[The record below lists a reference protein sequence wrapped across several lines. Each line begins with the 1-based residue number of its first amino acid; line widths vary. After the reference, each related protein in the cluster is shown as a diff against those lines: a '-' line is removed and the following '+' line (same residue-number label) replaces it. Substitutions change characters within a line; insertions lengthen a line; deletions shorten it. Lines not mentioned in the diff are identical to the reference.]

1 MTDVNEMDSKAYES
15 LLKEVKELREEN
27 AALRGDCLVV
37 GVRWFGLGGF
47 GTGLKKE
54 VNGQKTFA
62 VDGYGSYGVMDINTW
77 NHLLKNDLHVA
88 EGLLVRDD
96 SILELEGLE
105 NRAAPPDKSR
115 NPNSF
120 LDDEILEIL
129 KNKKEL
135 NKVLKKITHH
145 NATIHLLRVA
155 KNNNITDPGI
165 ITPILDK
172 RIRLFALYNINRMH
186 NRELDLA
193 CELNRIPFEG
203 RKREDLVADLLK
215 VELSNLEGFSV

>member
-15 LLKEVKELREEN
+15 LLKEVKELRKEN

-54 VNGQKTFA
+54 VNGKKTFA

-77 NHLLKNDLHVA
+77 NYLLKNDSHVA

-96 SILELEGLE
+96 SVLELEGLE
-105 NRAAPPDKSR
+105 NRVAPPDKNR
-115 NPNSF
+115 NSNSF
-120 LDDEILEIL
+120 LDDEILNML

-135 NKVLKKITHH
+135 NRVLKNITHY
-145 NATIHLLRVA
+145 NAAVHILRVA

-165 ITPILDK
+165 ITPILEK
-172 RIRLFALYNINRMH
+172 RTRLFAFYNINRMH

-203 RKREDLVADLLK
+203 RTRKELVDDLLK
-215 VELSNLEGFSV
+215 IELKNLEGFSV